1 MKHAVIC
8 IFLSMML
15 SSPALAILRP
25 RYPVKPTPPFRG
37 HVIVIE
43 TDDAIQTEPP
53 PNQVAPRAIVG

>member
-15 SSPALAILRP
+15 SSPALAVLRP
-25 RYPVKPTPPFRG
+25 RYPIKPTPPFRG

-43 TDDAIQTEPP
+43 DSDAIQTAPP
-53 PNQVAPRAIVG
+53 KLGR